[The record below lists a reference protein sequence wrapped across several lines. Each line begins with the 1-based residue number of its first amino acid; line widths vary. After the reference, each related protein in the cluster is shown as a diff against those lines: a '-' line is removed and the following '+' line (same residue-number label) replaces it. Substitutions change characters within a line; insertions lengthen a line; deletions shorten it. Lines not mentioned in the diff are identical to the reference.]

1 MLTTPR
7 LPLGLDSAILGPIMT
22 ITTHTA
28 IGAAIG
34 FGLNNPALGFAV
46 GMLSHFAVDM
56 IPHGD
61 LKFSE
66 QFKNKKRKAALAYA
80 TIDAVVALLLLLA
93 LFNVG
98 GYENKQAF
106 SASIAGSIMPD
117 LLVSIYFATKT
128 KWLKWFVRL
137 HFFFH
142 DFFLKRYGDVRLT
155 YALSGQAVFIFLILK
170 NIF

>member
-1 MLTTPR
+1 
-7 LPLGLDSAILGPIMT
+7 MT

-34 FGLNNPALGFAV
+34 FSLGNPWLGFIL

-61 LKFSE
+61 MKFAE
-66 QFKNKKRKAALAYA
+66 QFKNKRRKAALAYA
-80 TIDAVVALLLLLA
+80 GIDAAVGILLLLA

-98 GYENKQAF
+98 GYSDRATF
-106 SASIAGSIMPD
+106 SAAIAGSIMPD
-117 LLVSIYFATKT
+117 LLVSLYYATKI

-142 DFFLKRYGDVRLT
+142 DFFLKRYGDVRLS
-155 YALSGQAVFIFLILK
+155 YALTGQAAFIFLLLRQV
-170 NIF
+170 F

>member
-1 MLTTPR
+1 
-7 LPLGLDSAILGPIMT
+7 MT

-34 FGLNNPALGFAV
+34 FSLGHPALGFAL
-46 GMLSHFAVDM
+46 GMISHLAVDM

-61 LKFSE
+61 MKFAE
-66 QFKNKKRKAALAYA
+66 QFKNKRRKAAVAYA
-80 TIDAVVALLLLLA
+80 GIDAAVAILLLLT

-98 GYENKQAF
+98 GYTDKLTF

-117 LLVSIYFATKT
+117 LLVSLYFATKT
-128 KWLKWFVRL
+128 RWLKWFVKL

-142 DFFLKRYGDVRLT
+142 DFFLKRYGDVRLS
-155 YALSGQAVFIFLILK
+155 YALTFQAAFIFLILR
-170 NIF
+170 NVL

>member
-1 MLTTPR
+1 
-7 LPLGLDSAILGPIMT
+7 MT

-34 FGLNNPALGFAV
+34 FSLGNPVLGFAL
-46 GMLSHFAVDM
+46 GMISHFAVDM

-61 LKFSE
+61 MKFAE
-66 QFKNKKRKAALAYA
+66 QFKNKRRKAAVAYA
-80 TIDAVVALLLLLA
+80 GIDAAVAILLLLT

-98 GYENKQAF
+98 GYADKLTF

-117 LLVSIYFATKT
+117 LLVSIFYATKT
-128 KWLKWFVRL
+128 KWLKWFVKL

-142 DFFLKRYGDVRLT
+142 DFFLKRYGDVRLS
-155 YALSGQAVFIFLILK
+155 YALTFQAAFIFLILR
-170 NIF
+170 NVL

>member
-1 MLTTPR
+1 
-7 LPLGLDSAILGPIMT
+7 MT

-34 FGLNNPALGFAV
+34 FSLSHPVLGFAV

-66 QFKNKKRKAALAYA
+66 QFKNKKRKAALAYT
-80 TIDAVVALLLLLA
+80 TIDAVIALLLLLS

-98 GYENKQAF
+98 GFQNKQAF
-106 SASIAGSIMPD
+106 SAAIAGSIMPD
-117 LLVSIYFATKT
+117 LLVSVYYATKT

-142 DFFLKRYGDVRLT
+142 DFFLRRYGDVRLT
-155 YALSGQAVFIFLILK
+155 YALTGQAAFIFIILH
-170 NIF
+170 NIL